1 VKVKPPPGATRP
13 ESHTPVS
20 DTMSCVVESV
30 FDHMTAPPC
39 ETLAGLGTKAAVPSV
54 LALAGMVMVED
65 EGAGGGAGAG
75 AGVGDGVGVDELL
88 LPQPAMRAE
97 SRSASKIRTWI
108 MYTSGREGRSA
119 ESNATANR
127 LPGDHG
133 RNSRYHVSDLPRLCV
148 QRKGLRR
155 MFSQVGASERADH
168 DDAQSRGSSY
178 LERSF
183 YQRLADVPSTE
194 WLGNLRVNQ
203 GERLVS
209 PFVREICGVAVN
221 GQLKPLQRRVVRYE
235 HV

>member
-1 VKVKPPPGATRP
+1 
-13 ESHTPVS
+13 
-20 DTMSCVVESV
+20 
-30 FDHMTAPPC
+30 
-39 ETLAGLGTKAAVPSV
+39 
-54 LALAGMVMVED
+54 
-65 EGAGGGAGAG
+65 
-75 AGVGDGVGVDELL
+75 
-88 LPQPAMRAE
+88 
-97 SRSASKIRTWI
+97 
-108 MYTSGREGRSA
+108 
-119 ESNATANR
+119 
-127 LPGDHG
+127 
-133 RNSRYHVSDLPRLCV
+133 
-148 QRKGLRR
+148 

-235 HV
+235 HVWHVSWNTFAQAAGRLIESSGISAGGGNRTHTTLLGSRDFKLCAPLHNLSECEDFLGNTRAHVGLSIAK